1 MEHFDED
8 ACMRQSYNILLG
20 KTTLEELL
28 QETARLYVMFNPQRK
43 YVAMEDD
50 VYDTLIE
57 YFTYTEEYEKCAEL
71 IKAKENAE
79 SI

>member
-1 MEHFDED
+1 
-8 ACMRQSYNILLG
+8 
-20 KTTLEELL
+20 
-28 QETARLYVMFNPQRK
+28 MFNPQRK

-71 IKAKENAE
+71 IKAKENDE